1 MGRSAASARQAWAV
15 ASIAHAADDRVLE
28 LGCGHGVAA
37 SLVCDRL
44 TTGRYVGVDR
54 SATMV
59 AQATDRNRHHVEA
72 GRAMFLLAA
81 IAEPAGHEPVDVVF
95 AIHVGVFVRGDPRA
109 ELDVVRGRL
118 RDGGRLCL
126 SYQPL
131 APDALDATIT
141 RLSSTLT
148 ANHFDVVDVVTG
160 APASRPM
167 LMVVATPGAPPT

>member
-1 MGRSAASARQAWAV
+1 MAGSAASARQAWAV
-15 ASIAHAADDRVLE
+15 ESIAHAPDDRVLE
-28 LGCGHGVAA
+28 FGCGHGVAA
-37 SLVCDRL
+37 TLVCDRL

-59 AQATDRNRHHVEA
+59 TRATDRNRHHVEA
-72 GRAMFLLAA
+72 GRATFLQAS
-81 IAEPAGHEPVDVVF
+81 IAELTAPGVVDGVF

-109 ELDVVRGRL
+109 ELDVVRRHL

-131 APDALDATIT
+131 APDAADATVA
-141 RLSSTLT
+141 RLRATLT
-148 ANHFDVVDVVTG
+148 ANRFEVIRVVTG

-167 LMVVATPGAPPT
+167 LTVVATPGGRPT

>member
-15 ASIAHAADDRVLE
+15 ESIAHAPDDHVLE

-37 SLVCDRL
+37 TLVCDRL
-44 TTGRYVGVDR
+44 TTGRYIGIDR

-59 AQATDRNRHHVEA
+59 ARATDRNRHHVDT
-72 GRAMFLLAA
+72 GRATFVRTS
-81 IAEPAGHEPVDVVF
+81 IAELATREPVDVAF
-95 AIHVGVFVRGDPRA
+95 GIHVGVFLRADPRV
-109 ELDVVRGRL
+109 ELDVVRRHL

-131 APDALDATIT
+131 EPEAVDATIA
-141 RLSSTLT
+141 RLTSTLA
-148 ANHFDVVDVVTG
+148 ANRFDVVDVATG

-167 LMVVATPGAPPT
+167 LTVIATPGAPPG